1 MNYTNDIYRY
11 AVQLL
16 TPANVLSEINGHSS
30 ISLDDVKEVD
40 DLFLDSKKSAQLL
53 MEHESSFLVS

>member
-1 MNYTNDIYRY
+1 LTFHDRY

-16 TPANVLSEINGHSS
+16 TPSKVLADINGHEA

-40 DLFLDSKKSAQLL
+40 DLFFDAKTSAKHLL
-53 MEHESSFLVS
+53 EQESQFL